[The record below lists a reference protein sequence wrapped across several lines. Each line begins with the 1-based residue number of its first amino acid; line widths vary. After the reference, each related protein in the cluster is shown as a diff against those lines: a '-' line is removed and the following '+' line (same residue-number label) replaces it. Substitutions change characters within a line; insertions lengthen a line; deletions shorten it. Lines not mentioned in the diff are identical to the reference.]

1 MERTIIIWANSM
13 YNGDHKLVIRDK
25 NPVWRWFG
33 KWLWFQQRFM
43 VPNLTAIWHPDCSF
57 ISQLPFL
64 NFWVQWI
71 KSEIHGPNNS
81 SGRIWTFAKTLLN
94 IQGLNPKNMLFERD
108 SQKDLKIDF
117 ESSFVKNS
125 KFGFISKFQ
134 IFLMM
139 YFQWFQNCSI
149 HQKIMKI

>member
-1 MERTIIIWANSM
+1 MLEDSADTLTRTSQRSNEYDCIWFLEICNFLEKMEWTIIIWDNSM
-13 YNGDHKLVIRDK
+13 YNRDHKLVIRDK

-81 SGRIWTFAKTLLN
+81 SGRIWTFAKNLMN
-94 IQGLNPKNMLFERD
+94 VHGLNPKTCFLNVILR
-108 SQKDLKIDF
+108 KKI
-117 ESSFVKNS
+117 
-125 KFGFISKFQ
+125 
-134 IFLMM
+134 
-139 YFQWFQNCSI
+139 
-149 HQKIMKI
+149 